1 MTKNVKHFTVEEA
14 NQLLPTL
21 VPILENMVELREQ
34 VDKLEVE
41 IDSLELI
48 LGNNAKDNKVSQELE
63 RKISELNERIGSL
76 STLINKVES
85 FGCFLKSI
93 ESGLIDFLSQKD
105 GRTIYLCWRLGEPE
119 IKHWHEIGQGFTN
132 RQPITE

>member
-21 VPILENMVELREQ
+21 VPILENMVTLREQ

-63 RKISELNERIGSL
+63 SKKGA
-76 STLINKVES
+76 
-85 FGCFLKSI
+85 
-93 ESGLIDFLSQKD
+93 
-105 GRTIYLCWRLGEPE
+105 
-119 IKHWHEIGQGFTN
+119 GF
-132 RQPITE
+132 